1 MRSADSRAIELP
13 VQGMHCASCVSRV
26 ETAAGNLPGVL
37 EARVDLLGAV
47 VRLQVDPGE
56 FRVAE
61 LVRAL
66 SAAGYGVPSRTLRL
80 DVENMHCGS
89 CVARVEAAA
98 RAVSGVTAA
107 DANLAD
113 GSLRLELLA
122 GDAQIAEVLRQLGET
137 GYPARLAE
145 SGRSMRQLREQRNR
159 QELRHLRRS
168 TLLAAALTLPIFV
181 TDMGSHLIP
190 GFAGWLHDVVGV
202 TAILY
207 LQMLLASVVQFGP
220 GWRFYRLGG
229 PALRRGAP
237 DMHSLVMLGTSAA
250 YGYSVIATLAPAVLP
265 EAAVHVYFEP
275 AAVIITLV
283 LLGRYIETHAKGRT
297 GDAIRHLLALQASE
311 ALVRRDQDWQLQPIE
326 VLVPGDQVLVR
337 PGERIPL
344 DGTVLSGESWV
355 DESMLSGEPEP
366 VRRAPGQT
374 VVGGSVNGNAS
385 LEIRVDRTGE
395 DTVLANI
402 IRMVQ
407 DAQAAKLPIQAVVDR
422 VTARFVPAV
431 LVVASVTFLAWL
443 LLGGE
448 SALSL
453 ALVNAVA
460 VLIIACPCAMG
471 LATPVSIM
479 VGTGRAA
486 ELGVLFRGGDALQTL
501 RDVRLLAFDK
511 TGTLTAGKPE
521 LTHLEPAPG
530 GPSDREA
537 ILRLLAS
544 VERHSEHPLAAAIV
558 AAAPAD
564 LLDAG
569 EVAVNAGQGIAGT
582 VQERRLRIGSER
594 FLTDQGIDLSAFSA
608 RAAELAGEGRTVLF
622 AADGSRALA
631 LLAVS
636 DPVREGVREAIHGL
650 HAQGL
655 RCVMITGDGR
665 NTAEAVAASLGIEEV
680 RAETL
685 PADKAAVVRE
695 LQGQGGAVAFV
706 GDGINDA
713 PALAQADIGIAVG
726 SGTDVAIES
735 ADVVLMGNDLRR
747 LDAAIRLSA
756 ATLRNIRQNL
766 VWAFG
771 YNTLL
776 IPVATGALYPFS
788 GLLLSPM
795 LAALAMGLSSVSVLG
810 NALRLKRQRLADA

>member
-1 MRSADSRAIELP
+1 
-13 VQGMHCASCVSRV
+13 MHCASCVGRV
-26 ETAAGNLPGVL
+26 EKALGSVPGVT
-37 EARVDLLGAV
+37 EATVQLVTGQA
-47 VRLQVDPGE
+47 RLQVDPAA
-56 FRVAE
+56 FQLDQAVQ
-61 LVRAL
+61 AL
-66 SAAGYGVPSRTLRL
+66 DTAGYPVPSRRLRL
-80 DVENMHCGS
+80 DVDEMHCGS

-98 RAVSGVTAA
+98 RAVEGVTEAS
-107 DANLAD
+107 ANLAD
-113 GSLRLELLA
+113 GSLRLELIADDGLVPGLLRALA
-122 GDAQIAEVLRQLGET
+122 QA
-137 GYPARLAE
+137 GYPARLADVG
-145 SGRSMRQLREQRNR
+145 SSSRRQREQRDQQDLER
-159 QELRHLRRS
+159 LQRA

-181 TDMGSHLIP
+181 TEMGSHLVP
-190 GFAGWLHDVVGV
+190 GFAGWLQATAGT

-207 LQMLLASVVQFGP
+207 MQMLLATVVQFGP

-229 PALRRGAP
+229 PALWRGAP

-250 YGYSVIATLAPAVLP
+250 YGYSVIATLAPGVLP
-265 EAAVHVYFEP
+265 AAAVHVYFEP

-283 LLGRYIETHAKGRT
+283 LLGRYIEGRAKGRT
-297 GDAIRHLLALQASE
+297 GDAIRHLLELQAPE
-311 ALVRRDQDWQLQPIE
+311 ALVRRGPDWQLQPIE
-326 VLVPGDQVLVR
+326 NLVPGDHLLVR

-366 VRRAPGQT
+366 VRRGTEQA

-431 LVVASVTFLAWL
+431 LVVAAITFLAWL
-443 LLGGE
+443 VLGGE

-486 ELGVLFRGGDALQTL
+486 ELGILFRGGEALQTL
-501 RDVRLLAFDK
+501 REVDLVAFDK
-511 TGTLTAGKPE
+511 TGTLTVGRPQ
-521 LTHLEPAPG
+521 LTHLELAPG
-530 GPSDREA
+530 VALDREA
-537 ILRLLAS
+537 TLRLLAS
-544 VERHSEHPLAAAIV
+544 VERQSEHPLAAAIV
-558 AAAPAD
+558 AAAPAG
-564 LLDAG
+564 LADAS
-569 EVAVNAGQGIAGT
+569 EVEITAGQGISAT
-582 VQERRLRIGSER
+582 VEGRRLHIGSDR
-594 FLTDQGIDLSAFSA
+594 FLAAQGVDLVALAATAGALSA
-608 RAAELAGEGRTVLF
+608 GGRTVIF
-622 AADGSRALA
+622 AAEGNQLLA
-631 LLAVS
+631 LLAVA
-636 DPVREGVREAIHGL
+636 DPIRDGMREAIRGL
-650 HAQGL
+650 RAQGL
-655 RCVMITGDGR
+655 RCVMVTGDGR
-665 NTAEAVAASLGIEEV
+665 STAEAVAAILGIAEV

-685 PADKAAVVRE
+685 PGDKAAVVRE
-695 LQGQGGAVAFV
+695 LQEQGGAVAFV

-747 LDAAIRLSA
+747 LDAAIRLST
-756 ATLRNIRQNL
+756 ATLRNIHQNL

-776 IPVATGALYPFS
+776 IPVAAGLLFPLF

-795 LAALAMGLSSVSVLG
+795 LAAVAMGLSSISVLG
-810 NALRLKRQRLADA
+810 NALRLKRQRLGKH